1 MTSLDDPSRY
11 LAPSPT
17 LDCDHP
23 RIQQIVA
30 DARAAV
36 QAEADAHAAVKG
48 EADAPTDPPDAD
60 TEAALAAWLFRYAR
74 DRIAYNPYVPAFRLA
89 DYRASATLER
99 GTGYCVQKAVVLAT
113 LARAAR
119 IPARLEFVDLRNH
132 QAPAHLVALLG
143 SDLFVYHCYS
153 SLWLGGRWLR
163 ATPAFDRDIC
173 ETHDLPRVEFDGG
186 SDAILPERDAHGRR
200 FAEYVKRHGVY
211 ADVPLEPLLARWRE
225 VYGNER
231 VQGWMDALAVSPPR
245 TDTAQ
250 SPA

>member
-11 LAPSPT
+11 LACTPT

-30 DARAAV
+30 EARAAVQTEAEARAVV
-36 QAEADAHAAVKG
+36 QAEADAP
-48 EADAPTDPPDAD
+48 ADPLDSQ
-60 TEAALAAWLFRYAR
+60 AALATWLFRYAR
-74 DRIAYNPYVPAFRLA
+74 DRVAYSPYVPAFRLA
-89 DYRASATLER
+89 DYRASGTLER
-99 GTGYCVQKAVVLAT
+99 GGGYCVQKAVVLAT

-143 SDLFVYHCYS
+143 TDLFVYHCYG
-153 SLWLGGRWLR
+153 SLWLGERWLR

-173 ETHDLPRVEFDGG
+173 ETHDLPLVEFDGR
-186 SDAILPERDAHGRR
+186 SDAILPERDARGRR

-211 ADVPLEPLLARWRE
+211 GDVPLDPLLARWRE
-225 VYGNER
+225 VYGDER
-231 VQGWMDALAVSPPR
+231 VQGWMDALAVSPP
-245 TDTAQ
+245 AC
-250 SPA
+250 